1 MTQLLSTSA
10 LGVRFGSLEAVR
22 DVTLH
27 VDAGEIVVVLGPNG
41 AGKTTTTE
49 TLLGFRRP
57 TSGTVSAV
65 GVNPYERRD
74 IVTQHV
80 GALLQRGGVWA
91 PMSPREVLDLT
102 AQYYPSPR
110 SPRELEERL
119 GLSAVATTPWRRLS
133 GGEQQRTLLALALL
147 GSPKA
152 LVLDEPTSAVDPE
165 GHVTIRRLLQELRE
179 EGCGILVT
187 THQLA
192 DAEEIADR
200 IIILKDGLVAA
211 SGTLAEL
218 QGKPT
223 SVIEISRDVDVA
235 QLAVVLG
242 REVTSEGRQRY
253 RIAGDALSAGDM
265 ERALAGLGVEL
276 RSLRTRAT
284 LEERYFD
291 IVNDE
296 VAK

>member
-1 MTQLLSTSA
+1 MSTNA
-10 LGVRFGSLEAVR
+10 LGVRFGSVDAVR
-22 DVTLH
+22 DVSLH
-27 VDAGEIVVVLGPNG
+27 VNAGEIVVVLGPNG

-57 TSGTVSAV
+57 TSGTVTVV
-65 GVNPYERRD
+65 GVDPFTSRD
-74 IVTQHV
+74 VVTQQV

-91 PMSPREVLDLT
+91 PMSPREVLHLT
-102 AQYYPSPR
+102 AQYYPSPQ

-165 GHVTIRRLLQELRE
+165 GHVTIRHLLQEHRE
-179 EGCGILVT
+179 KGCGILVT

-200 IIILKDGLVAA
+200 VIILKDGFVAA
-211 SGTLAEL
+211 HGTLAEL
-218 QGKPT
+218 QGEPT
-223 SVIEISRDVDVA
+223 SFIEISRDVDVA
-235 QLAVVLG
+235 DLAAALG
-242 REVTSEGRQRY
+242 REVTGEGRQRY
-253 RIAGDALSAGDM
+253 RISGSALGAGDI

-276 RSLRTRAT
+276 RNLRTRAT

-291 IVNDE
+291 IVSNE
-296 VAK
+296 APQ